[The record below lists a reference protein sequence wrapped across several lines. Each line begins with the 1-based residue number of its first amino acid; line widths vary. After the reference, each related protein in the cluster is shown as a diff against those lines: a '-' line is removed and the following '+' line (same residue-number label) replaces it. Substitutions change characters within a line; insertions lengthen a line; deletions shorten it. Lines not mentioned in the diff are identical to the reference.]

1 MFIPI
6 PLGVRYLV
14 EKGGELF
21 EFEIEAMA
29 MPDLAFVYTYYDNGS
44 RIEGKWMRKEE
55 LANLLNGGV
64 VHQVFTKGSFS
75 PENGAHPFYEE
86 VEKEDEGI

>member
-1 MFIPI
+1 MFVPI

-14 EKGGELF
+14 EKDGGLF

-29 MPDLAFVYTYYDNGS
+29 MPDFAFVYTYYDNGS

-55 LANLLNGGV
+55 LADLLNGGV

-75 PENGAHPFYEE
+75 PGSGAHPFHEE
-86 VEKEDEGI
+86 VGYEDERV